1 MHTEKLKRPR
11 LALVPLLAALCL
23 PAPAQ
28 QQPAQTTTPPAKDD
42 EEVVRISTDLVQTD
56 VMVFDKEG
64 KFIDGLKPEQ
74 FELKVDGRPQQ
85 VAFFERVEAG
95 TVDEDAQIA
104 AARGGASGAKGGG
117 GAVVPLD
124 RGRTVVF
131 FVDDMHLSP
140 ASAMQIRKTLL
151 RFIDE
156 EVGQNDE
163 AVVISATGQI
173 GFLQQLTD
181 NKTVLRAAASRL
193 NPRSYSV
200 RDGERPTMT
209 ESHAAAIERYDQQ
222 VTGYFVDAL
231 MRDMPG
237 IKREAAENMVQAR
250 ARTILQ
256 QSTAIALGT
265 LGTLESTVRGFG
277 PLPGRKLLFF
287 ISDGF
292 LVDNGDNLLH
302 DRMRRIAD
310 AAARAGVVIYS
321 LDAQGLRTDTRD
333 ITENNFDISGQL
345 SMVNAREISD
355 MQAPL
360 FQLANETGG
369 RALVNTNALN
379 KAVAGAIK
387 ETARYY
393 LLAWRPEPAQ
403 GGGVPK
409 YQRIEVAVRG
419 RSDLKVVVRQG
430 FYNVAPPPP
439 PAPRAEKKKKEEKK
453 GEKQQ
458 EAAAEPKRQQSPAER
473 DLFAALRAP
482 FPRET
487 LPTSMAVGYFH
498 DPKAGTVLTTSVEID
513 RAALTYQDGERRH
526 ADFDVLGVV
535 IDDHGKTVSQFGQR
549 LTMTPDPSIPDA
561 QQHVVYSFQSPL
573 TPGLYQVRA
582 AARDTASGRTGS
594 AMRWIEVPELGKSK
608 LSLSSIFLGERAPG
622 EKPGDVNPED
632 IQHSVL
638 LSVGRR
644 FHRTSFIRFLTFVYN
659 AAPAEAQQ
667 PDVALQ
673 IQIFRDDQPVFTA
686 PLTKLRSEGI
696 LDTTHVPYMAE
707 LNLNDFP
714 AGRYAL
720 QITAID
726 RAAKTSASQRA
737 NFVIE

>member
-1 MHTEKLKRPR
+1 MHTEKFKRPR
-11 LALVPLLAALCL
+11 LALIPILAALCL
-23 PAPAQ
+23 PAPA

-64 KFIDGLKPEQ
+64 KFVDGLKPEQ
-74 FELKVDGRPQQ
+74 FELKVDGRAQQ

-104 AARGGASGAKGGG
+104 AARGGASGVKGG

-140 ASAMQIRKTLL
+140 ASSMQIRKTLL

-181 NKTVLRAAASRL
+181 NKAVLRAAAARL

-200 RDGERPTMT
+200 RDGDRPTMT

-231 MRDMPG
+231 LRENPGMR
-237 IKREAAENMVQAR
+237 RESAENMVQAR
-250 ARTILQ
+250 ARAILQ

-321 LDAQGLRTDTRD
+321 LDAQGLRTDVRD
-333 ITENNFDISGQL
+333 ITENNFDASGQL
-345 SMVNAREISD
+345 SQVNAREISD

-379 KAVAGAIK
+379 KAVSGAIK

-403 GGGVPK
+403 GGGAPK

-430 FYNVAPPPP
+430 FYNVTPPP
-439 PAPRAEKKKKEEKK
+439 PAPRAEKKKDEKK
-453 GEKQQ
+453 Q
-458 EAAAEPKRQQSPAER
+458 EAATEPKRQQSPAER

-487 LPTSMAVGYFH
+487 LPTTMAVGYFH

-513 RAALTYQDGERRH
+513 REALTYQEGERRH

-549 LTMTPDPSIPDA
+549 LTVTPDPSIPA
-561 QQHVVYSFQSPL
+561 SQQHVVYSFQSPL

-594 AMRWIEVPELGKSK
+594 AMRWIEVPELSQSK

-622 EKPGDVNPED
+622 EDLAVVKPED

-644 FHRTSFIRFLTFVYN
+644 FRRTSFIRFLTFVYN
-659 AAPAEAQQ
+659 AAPADAQQ

-696 LDTTHVPYMAE
+696 LDITHVPYMAE

-726 RAAKTSASQRA
+726 RTAKTSASQRA
-737 NFVIE
+737 NFIIE